1 MTRKGQKVPSD
12 GKRTGRQRKQTL
24 PFSPDTASGRQPAQE
39 QADDGAA
46 EEAVTSQA
54 FVDNP
59 PAGPQSKRARRYLRK
74 RLSGTNSSAS
84 PATPARASGDSPPH
98 EPADVSPAGTI
109 DFGNPPPEA
118 AEEPRRRSRPTGL
131 SLGDGTTLV
140 LDPPGFN
147 GNNTH
152 FNGQPF
158 GRTGRIVQDSDFAT
172 RSDLT
177 SVRPPPVQPAR
188 RSPSPSPSGGQE
200 ERRHA
205 HEQVR
210 GRGTR
215 RRSRSPP
222 RRQQSHHSLARPR
235 PPPSQREA
243 RHARSSSPRGHH
255 GRAFS
260 PSRQQRFPPAQ
271 HIESSEAR
279 HPTFDL
285 RSAFFSARNERHER
299 VDFDYDDDMPDLVDA
314 TDRRARAGE
323 RSPSPP
329 AGLGHSRRRQ
339 RSTSPPRMRAHRQGD
354 HERYRSP
361 SPPRYQRQRERSP
374 SPPAVSGHS
383 RRRQRSTSPPH
394 MRAHRQDD
402 RERDRSP
409 PLQRY
414 QRQRF
419 SPQPTEHRD
428 PERVE
433 RGHRLGVGER
443 AVLEPGAQTQG
454 TPLLQVASLMWG
466 PPLGGGGHCTP

>member
-1 MTRKGQKVPSD
+1 MPSD

-59 PAGPQSKRARRYLRK
+59 PAGPQSKRARRNLRK

-188 RSPSPSPSGGQE
+188 RSPSPSGGQE

-210 GRGTR
+210 GRDIR

-235 PPPSQREA
+235 PPPSQRDA

-361 SPPRYQRQRERSP
+361 SPPRYQRQR
-374 SPPAVSGHS
+374 
-383 RRRQRSTSPPH
+383 
-394 MRAHRQDD
+394 
-402 RERDRSP
+402 
-409 PLQRY
+409 
-414 QRQRF
+414 F